1 MSSFP
6 DHGINDPDIQRDP
19 AQGLPGTD
27 ALLAGTLAVMT
38 AYAQSCCDGC
48 RTLMAQKIIS
58 NLFMLAQHPV
68 AAPAFRSMAG
78 NLHGCWVRQLLQLQR
93 LQRLQEEGQEGALAA
108 AAQPASDRLHPSE
121 GQHRAFWHVTPET
134 LQ

>member
-6 DHGINDPDIQRDP
+6 DHGINDPDVQRDP
-19 AQGLPGTD
+19 ARGLPGTD

-48 RTLMAQKIIS
+48 RTLMAQKIVS
-58 NLFMLAQHPV
+58 NLFMLAQHPA

-78 NLHGCWVRQLLQLQR
+78 NLHGCWVRELQQLQR
-93 LQRLQEEGQEGALAA
+93 LQKQEGTPAA

-121 GQHRAFWHVTPET
+121 GPHRALWHVTPET

>member
-6 DHGINDPDIQRDP
+6 DHGINDPDVQRDKP
-19 AQGLPGTD
+19 QGLPGAE

-48 RTLMAQKIIS
+48 RTLMARKIVS
-58 NLFMLAQHPV
+58 NLFTLVQHPA
-68 AAPAFRSMAG
+68 AAPAFRAMAA
-78 NLHGCWVRQLLQLQR
+78 NLHGCWVRQLQQLQR
-93 LQRLQEEGQEGALAA
+93 LQRLQEQEQEGAPAA
-108 AAQPASDRLHPSE
+108 AAQAASDRLHPSE

>member
-6 DHGINDPDIQRDP
+6 DHGINDPDARRDP
-19 AQGLPGTD
+19 PQGLPGAD

-48 RTLMAQKIIS
+48 RTLMARKIIS
-58 NLFMLAQHPV
+58 NLSMLVQHPV
-68 AAPAFRSMAG
+68 AAPALRSMAA
-78 NLHGCWVRQLLQLQR
+78 NLHGCWVRQLQQLQH
-93 LQRLQEEGQEGALAA
+93 LQEQEGAVAA
-108 AAQPASDRLHPSE
+108 VPSPGDGPRSSE
-121 GQHRAFWHVTPET
+121 GPHRALWHVTPET